1 MCPDAPK
8 ALSID
13 PDRYPV
19 EPRILP
25 LVFEM
30 KRLRVFDPC
39 WSCEGHSA
47 ADGSL
52 WKTPMVWFYCKST
65 IYLRLLRDGL
75 SQLKLSGRLKSPWD
89 VVVTYSDPDNP
100 DTTFSVQ
107 PSQQDR
113 TIPLDALRTDVGE
126 VARSLDS
133 MMRDGAHALRHQGRR
148 RLPAK

>member
-1 MCPDAPK
+1 LARRNDSNWLC
-8 ALSID
+8 
-13 PDRYPV
+13 
-19 EPRILP
+19 
-25 LVFEM
+25 
-30 KRLRVFDPC
+30 C
-39 WSCEGHSA
+39 SCEPCTSCVISVNEKA
-47 ADGSL
+47 Q
-52 WKTPMVWFYCKST
+52 TT

-133 MMRDGAHALRHQGRR
+133 MMRDGAHTLRHQGRR

>member
-1 MCPDAPK
+1 
-8 ALSID
+8 
-13 PDRYPV
+13 
-19 EPRILP
+19 
-25 LVFEM
+25 
-30 KRLRVFDPC
+30 
-39 WSCEGHSA
+39 
-47 ADGSL
+47 
-52 WKTPMVWFYCKST
+52 
-65 IYLRLLRDGL
+65 
-75 SQLKLSGRLKSPWD
+75 

-133 MMRDGAHALRHQGRR
+133 MMREGADTLRRHQGRT